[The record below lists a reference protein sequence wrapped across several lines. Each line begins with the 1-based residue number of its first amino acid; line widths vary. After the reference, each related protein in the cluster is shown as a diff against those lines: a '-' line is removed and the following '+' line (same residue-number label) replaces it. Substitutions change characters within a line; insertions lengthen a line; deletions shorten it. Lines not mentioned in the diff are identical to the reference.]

1 MSVAGSAEPVPGE
14 PARPE
19 PAPGEP
25 APRPAG
31 YRGPDPERLRRVADA
46 LLDVALEP
54 IVDMV
59 VTTDDEGYEVRAV
72 DGRVRFRREEPGGGN
87 PGGRSGN
94 PGGGSGWRFVD
105 TLVEGRNPLGDTAT
119 DRFATLD
126 DELAARWPT
135 RTEQSYPHAR
145 EQIAQLFDHPAAP
158 DLVCLHTPAHN
169 WEDQGGER
177 GEHGSLGIVQVRAP
191 FVLAGAGVRQ
201 DGLVPRSCRL
211 VDVAPTVLALLGAEP
226 APGAAG
232 PTGAP
237 ADDGDAM
244 LARQDGRPLR
254 ELLDPGAPAPD
265 HVIGFLWDGT
275 NANVL
280 YDMMAAG
287 EVPNLSRLLAMGT
300 GMGHGAMA
308 SLPSV
313 TLANHTTVLTGT
325 HPGHHGVLHNAWYD
339 RDSGRQVVTYSPA
352 TWPWSMQTLSPRVE
366 TVHQAVHRA
375 FPGSRTVSV
384 NEPCDVGADYSTFE
398 VLRRGGEL
406 ARPPR
411 ADELPFATERFVRPE
426 KSYEVSSRI
435 DHTGMV
441 QALDVWD
448 GARDGRAADGAP
460 LPRFTFVNFTLTD
473 AAFHHSG
480 PYADIARASIHDS
493 DARLGQILGAVER
506 SGAWDRTAFFLV
518 ADHGMEDSNPEVTG
532 DWAPALAATG
542 IPCRDEAYGFI
553 YLDM

>member
-1 MSVAGSAEPVPGE
+1 MTAAGSDKSA
-14 PARPE
+14 PASV
-19 PAPGEP
+19 
-25 APRPAG
+25 APRPPG
-31 YRGPDPERLRRVADA
+31 YRPPDPDRVRRVADA
-46 LLDVALEP
+46 LLDPVLEP
-54 IVDMV
+54 IVDIV
-59 VTTDDEGYEVRAV
+59 LTTDDEGYEVRAV
-72 DGRVRFRREEPGGGN
+72 DGRVRFRREPAGAASDPGGDGDDT
-87 PGGRSGN
+87 R
-94 PGGGSGWRFVD
+94 GWRFVD
-105 TLVEGRNPLGDTAT
+105 VLVEGRNPLGNTTT
-119 DRFATLD
+119 DRFPTLA

-135 RTEQSYPHAR
+135 RTEQSYPHAH
-145 EQIAQLFDHPAAP
+145 EHIAQLFDHPAAP
-158 DLVCLHTPAHN
+158 DVVCLHTAAHN

-177 GEHGSLGIVQVRAP
+177 GEHGSLGVVQVRAP

-226 APGAAG
+226 AGAGTGPGG
-232 PTGAP
+232 ER
-237 ADDGDAM
+237 DDGA
-244 LARQDGRPLR
+244 LLVRQDGRVLA
-254 ELLDPGAPAPD
+254 ELLDGRDTPD

-280 YDMMAAG
+280 YDLVAAG
-287 EVPNLSRLLAMGT
+287 EVPNLARLLAIGT
-300 GMGHGAMA
+300 AMGHGAMA

-313 TLANHTTVLTGT
+313 TLANHTTILTGA
-325 HPGHHGVLHNAWYD
+325 HPGHHGILHNAWYD
-339 RDSGRQVVTYSPA
+339 RVTGQQVVTNSPA

-366 TVHQAVHRA
+366 TLHQAVHRA

-398 VLRRGGEL
+398 VLRTGGRL

-411 ADELPFATERFVRPE
+411 AEDLPFATERFVRPD

-448 GARDGRAADGAP
+448 GARDGRSADGAP

-480 PYADIARASIHDS
+480 PYADIARASVHDS
-493 DARLGQILGAVER
+493 DARLGQVLDAVER
-506 SGAWDRTAFFLV
+506 SGVWDRTAFFLV

-532 DWAPALAATG
+532 DWAPALADTG

-553 YLDM
+553 YVDV